1 MADRSPAA
9 DTNTVPGSWF
19 VYFYMMK
26 SDDEAVRRTAPR
38 HAAYWNELMLA
49 GYTGGPFA
57 DRSGGLIMFIAPDS
71 DQARRLVDGDPFR
84 SGQLLEQM
92 WLKEWSPG

>member
-1 MADRSPAA
+1 MADWSPTSGTEA
-9 DTNTVPGSWF
+9 VPGRWF
-19 VYFYMMK
+19 VYFYLMK
-26 SDDEAVRRTAPR
+26 SDEEAVRRTAPS

-71 DQARRLVDGDPFR
+71 DQAGRLVEGDPFR
-84 SGQLLEQM
+84 RGELLEQM